1 MMSLWNWQVA
11 IIRSLPL
18 NTLRS
23 LLSYTLISAHCHYMS
38 CSIRISKS
46 IFILVKAIINL
57 LTKLLIHSIDLFYI
71 HNLLSLNILSFS
83 ISKILLI
90 LSNLIALIRFLM
102 TKLRLLNGWFFIF
115 LVIIINYLV
124 NSIIH
129 FINII
134 YLLYN

>member
-23 LLSYTLISAHCHYMS
+23 LLSYTLISAHCYYMS

-46 IFILVKAIINL
+46 IFILVIAIISL
-57 LTKLLIHSIDLFYI
+57 LTKLLIHSIDLFCI

-134 YLLYN
+134 NLL